1 MYCTAEGHRLHY
13 IASHQADIRADCYK
27 GVQDAVR
34 LSDVSRD
41 PLTGRDVGI
50 PVVLP
55 SSFTGG
61 PRDRGQRH
69 QDALAIVRHGKKP
82 DVFITMT
89 CNSEVSTIMFVAIVL
104 CHAYWHHVTWAQHTI
119 FGRHS
124 QKSFDALKPC
134 CLNVVCNSVVPCM
147 LSPCGVSTAT
157 EPHEHKRVHALC
169 THRPTT
175 QPQFAH
181 LLSRG
186 LLTDAGGL

>member
-1 MYCTAEGHRLHY
+1 MDLYCTAEGHRLHY

-89 CNSEVSTIMFVAIVL
+89 CNPKWPEITAALAASGAQPVDRPDIVGRVFRQKHRRMLRMLDDMWVLGRPRCRLGAIE
-104 CHAYWHHVTWAQHTI
+104 WQFRGEHHHI
-119 FGRHS
+119 S
-124 QKSFDALKPC
+124 
-134 CLNVVCNSVVPCM
+134 CNSVVPC
-147 LSPCGVSTAT
+147 LLAPCVVGSAD
-157 EPHEHKRVHALC
+157 HIW
-169 THRPTT
+169 TT
-175 QPQFAH
+175 F
-181 LLSRG
+181 
-186 LLTDAGGL
+186 TKTF